1 MFSWFISSG
10 YIWVM
15 KIDGAGAVS
24 YTCYIRDEK
33 ERTADSED
41 T

>member
-1 MFSWFISSG
+1 MKCLSSG
-10 YIWVM
+10 YIGVM
-15 KIDGAGAVS
+15 KIDGAGTVS

-33 ERTADSED
+33 ERTDDSED